1 MSPEMIDLTITCL
14 VLAVL
19 VIAGGAIWI
28 VSRRSKRGSSD
39 DYTGDRF

>member
-1 MSPEMIDLTITCL
+1 MEPETIDLVITCL
-14 VLAVL
+14 GLAVL

-28 VSRRSKRGSSD
+28 VSRRKRGSSD